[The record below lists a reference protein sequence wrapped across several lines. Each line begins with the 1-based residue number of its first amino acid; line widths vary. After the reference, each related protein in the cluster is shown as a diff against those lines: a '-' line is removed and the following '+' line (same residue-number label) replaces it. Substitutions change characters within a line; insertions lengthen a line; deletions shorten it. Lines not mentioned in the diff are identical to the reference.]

1 MSPYPCNLNLLV
13 NDASLTFNLPVWLDW
28 VLIIILLF
36 VAGLFSASENVFSNC
51 NKYHFRVLADR
62 GKTTAKAVSFL
73 IDNFDDT
80 LITVLFANNAI
91 QYLMSILMSDI
102 FISIAYQ
109 YNWPIE
115 GLDSVVATILMAL
128 LVYIITDSLFKIIS
142 KHIPNKM
149 ANFLVYIDLIC
160 YFIMW
165 PIVKFFKLL
174 IWLIH
179 KVFKIKDKNILTKED
194 FIESADKAKILD
206 DNEDEKAP
214 HEELL
219 EPDEMTIL
227 SRTFTFDK
235 ISVND
240 VFTKKEDIFA
250 IDINK
255 IDTNSLNK
263 IILNSSYSRIPV
275 YEDNINNIIGV
286 LTIRIY
292 FKEYLKDPHLDIRSV
307 LNTPLFINGDEKV
320 DTIFNL
326 FNKTKHHIAF
336 VKNKEGVLIG
346 MVTMDDILEELV
358 GDIDEDKVDK
368 LRENKYAS

>member
-1 MSPYPCNLNLLV
+1 MSPYPCNVNLLV
-13 NDASLTFNLPVWLDW
+13 NDASSIFNIPIWVDWL
-28 VLIIILLF
+28 LIIILLF

-91 QYLMSILMSDI
+91 QYLMSILMSDV
-102 FISIAYQ
+102 FINIAKTYGWAVQ
-109 YNWPIE
+109 
-115 GLDSVVATILMAL
+115 GLDSVLATVVMAL

-149 ANFLVYIDLIC
+149 ANFLVYIDIFC
-160 YFIMW
+160 YFLMW

-174 IWLIH
+174 ILLIH
-179 KVFKIKDKNILTKED
+179 KLFKIKDKNILTKED
-194 FIESADKAKILD
+194 FIESADKAKIID
-206 DNEDEKAP
+206 DNEDDNKA

-227 SRTFTFDK
+227 NRTFTFDK

-250 IDINK
+250 IDINN
-255 IDTNSLNK
+255 IDTKSLNI
-263 IILNSSYSRIPV
+263 IILNSNYSRIPV
-275 YEDNINNIIGV
+275 FEDNIDNIIGV

-307 LNTPLFINGDEKV
+307 LNTPLFIKGDEKV
-320 DTIFNL
+320 DAIFNL

-336 VKNKEGVLIG
+336 VKDKDGNLIG

>member
-1 MSPYPCNLNLLV
+1 MSPYPCNVNLLV
-13 NDASLTFNLPVWLDW
+13 NDSSSTFNIPIWLDW
-28 VLIIILLF
+28 LLIIILLF

-62 GKTTAKAVSFL
+62 GETTAKAVSFL

-91 QYLMSILMSDI
+91 QYLMSILMSDV
-102 FISIAYQ
+102 FINIALKYSWVVQ
-109 YNWPIE
+109 
-115 GLDSVVATILMAL
+115 GLDTVLATAVMAL

-149 ANFLVYIDLIC
+149 ANFLVYIDIFC

-174 IWLIH
+174 ILLIH
-179 KVFKIKDKNILTKED
+179 KIFKIKDKNILTKED
-194 FIESADKAKILD
+194 FIESADKAKIID
-206 DNEDEKAP
+206 DNEDDNSA

-219 EPDEMTIL
+219 EPDEMKIL
-227 SRTFTFDK
+227 NRTFTFDK

-255 IDTNSLNK
+255 IDTKLLNE
-263 IILNSSYSRIPV
+263 IILNNNYSRIPV
-275 YEDNINNIIGV
+275 YEDNVDNIIGV

-307 LNTPLFINGDEKV
+307 LNTPLFIDGGEKV
-320 DTIFNL
+320 DAIFNL

-336 VKNKEGVLIG
+336 VKDKDRNLIG

-368 LRENKYAS
+368 LRENKYAN

>member
-1 MSPYPCNLNLLV
+1 MSPYPCNVNLLV
-13 NDASLTFNLPVWLDW
+13 NDASSTFNIPIWVDWL
-28 VLIIILLF
+28 LIIILLF

-91 QYLMSILMSDI
+91 QYLMSILMSDVFI
-102 FISIAYQ
+102 NISIKYGRKVQ
-109 YNWPIE
+109 
-115 GLDSVVATILMAL
+115 GLDTVLATVVMAL
-128 LVYIITDSLFKIIS
+128 LVYVITDSLFKIIS

-149 ANFLVYIDLIC
+149 ANFLVYIDIFS
-160 YFIMW
+160 YFLMW

-174 IWLIH
+174 ILLIH
-179 KVFKIKDKNILTKED
+179 KIFKIKDKNILTKED
-194 FIESADKAKILD
+194 FIESADKAKIID
-206 DNEDEKAP
+206 DNEDGNSA

-219 EPDEMTIL
+219 EPDEMKIL
-227 SRTFTFDK
+227 NRTFTFDK
-235 ISVND
+235 IIVND

-255 IDTNSLNK
+255 IDTKLLNK
-263 IILNSSYSRIPV
+263 IILNNNYSRIPV
-275 YEDNINNIIGV
+275 YEDNIHNIIGV

-292 FKEYLKDPHLDIRSV
+292 FKEYLKDPHLDIRST
-307 LNTPLFINGDEKV
+307 LNSPLFIDGSEKV
-320 DTIFNL
+320 DAIFNL

-336 VKNKEGVLIG
+336 VKDEDGNLTG
-346 MVTMDDILEELV
+346 MITMDDILEELV